1 MIKDAVHKMEMKAV
15 RMPKSCPVVSHL
27 FFADDAVF
35 FTGATD
41 ANALRLRSIIE
52 LYCRASG
59 QAVNLWKSSILFS
72 RNANSI
78 KD

>member
-41 ANALRLRSIIE
+41 ANALRL
-52 LYCRASG
+52 LM
-59 QAVNLWKSSILFS
+59 QML
-72 RNANSI
+72 
-78 KD
+78 